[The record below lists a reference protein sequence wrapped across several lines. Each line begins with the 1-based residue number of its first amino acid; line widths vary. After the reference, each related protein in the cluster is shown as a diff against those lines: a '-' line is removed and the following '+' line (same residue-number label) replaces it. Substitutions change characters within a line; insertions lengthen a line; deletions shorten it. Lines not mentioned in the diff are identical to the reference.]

1 MERTIFVPLVYF
13 NLFSHLS
20 LPFHFVP
27 FHFVRAFAGYHFGA
41 CPHIPRSAR
50 EEFARLTA
58 GKRSASSK
66 ASQAYWVQRGRDVG
80 LVNVAAPRDEEKK
93 VAAPPLPSSTTPG
106 PVPSPSSESSSD
118 REEEEGGGVYFEEEA
133 KLLGLTILA
142 EGSTKTPLSRS
153 ANKGKRPGTA
163 SSSANKK
170 ARSTESAGAA
180 ETTRQPSAVPI
191 PAMPPLP
198 SAPGLEQQLLN
209 QARPLLASAGTSS
222 SPLAFPASP
231 SQNPALS
238 FLGGNLVGL
247 PNIPS
252 FTLEEEHQELASL
265 SIAELAEVQS
275 DVRGISGLLAQP
287 SNISALKFPLA
298 LPSLD
303 QELMNLP
310 APESAAYNRAAVLC
324 PDQVG
329 DDRKL
334 IFLEHENYNARLAAK
349 TMAAYWTH
357 RVQLFGPAR
366 AFLPMTLY
374 GAMKDE
380 AVNMSDRHL
389 WAMVP
394 VTDAAGRSIFYHT
407 PGRRDFSQYSFEQEM
422 QAMWYLFETVIEN
435 AISSKAGVVILSDLR
450 NYTINSYSLKI
461 ATLFFPL
468 LSVLPTRVRAIHLCY
483 PNPIVSALLPLS
495 KRFMTRSLRLR
506 LVVHE
511 PSPIT
516 LCSSLNRYCF
526 PADRIPVDLGI
537 GGGVVINHSSWMVN
551 RLVLENARQNQP
563 SAAPPTTMTFN
574 PAASGRAAAAVL
586 FSRQPDP
593 SQPIAPVEGQPSTM
607 MQQFQRLVA
616 MKSLEQQPGAYL
628 ESTTVPAVAA
638 AVAAQAPLSNKTR
651 FVSNAESSDEPD
663 KFSHLND
670 RDLYE
675 HIMKERRSTGVGR
688 KADPRMDNAVLT
700 CLEDLSLPRMD
711 ALRDAGFVFP
721 AGYEEGFDA
730 KNPTDAEG
738 ISFQQRRDQLNRRLR
753 QAQVS
758 LFPRYCRSSAFFSFA
773 NTQQSSF
780 RLYI

>member
-1 MERTIFVPLVYF
+1 M
-13 NLFSHLS
+13 
-20 LPFHFVP
+20 
-27 FHFVRAFAGYHFGA
+27 
-41 CPHIPRSAR
+41 
-50 EEFARLTA
+50 
-58 GKRSASSK
+58 
-66 ASQAYWVQRGRDVG
+66 
-80 LVNVAAPRDEEKK
+80 
-93 VAAPPLPSSTTPG
+93 
-106 PVPSPSSESSSD
+106 
-118 REEEEGGGVYFEEEA
+118 
-133 KLLGLTILA
+133 
-142 EGSTKTPLSRS
+142 
-153 ANKGKRPGTA
+153 
-163 SSSANKK
+163 
-170 ARSTESAGAA
+170 
-180 ETTRQPSAVPI
+180 
-191 PAMPPLP
+191 
-198 SAPGLEQQLLN
+198 
-209 QARPLLASAGTSS
+209 
-222 SPLAFPASP
+222 
-231 SQNPALS
+231 
-238 FLGGNLVGL
+238 
-247 PNIPS
+247 
-252 FTLEEEHQELASL
+252 ASL

-688 KADPRMDNAVLT
+688 KADPRMDKAVLT

-753 QAQVS
+753 QAQSYIKAARNGSHTYAPVADTSETSVS
-758 LFPRYCRSSAFFSFA
+758 NQEDKSHAAASLLALMATRVTGRKPQQESDDK
-773 NTQQSSF
+773 TQQESDDK
-780 RLYI
+780 IEQV

>member
-1 MERTIFVPLVYF
+1 MFASSSSFRPFCACF
-13 NLFSHLS
+13 AF
-20 LPFHFVP
+20 LP
-27 FHFVRAFAGYHFGA
+27 FAGYHFVA
-41 CPHIPRSAR
+41 CPHIPRSVR
-50 EEFARLTA
+50 EEFARITA
-58 GKRSASSK
+58 GKRCVSSK

-80 LVNVAAPRDEEKK
+80 LVDIAAPRDEEKK

-106 PVPSPSSESSSD
+106 PVPSPSSESPSD
-118 REEEEGGGVYFEEEA
+118 GEEEEGGGVYFEEEA

-142 EGSTKTPLSRS
+142 EVFTKMPPSRS

-170 ARSTESAGAA
+170 ARSTKSVGAA

-198 SAPGLEQQLLN
+198 SAPGLEQPLLN
-209 QARPLLASAGTSS
+209 QARPPLASAGTPS
-222 SPLAFPASP
+222 SPLVFPASP

-238 FLGGNLVGL
+238 FLGGNLGL
-247 PNIPS
+247 PNIPA
-252 FTLEEEHQELASL
+252 FTLEEEHQELESL
-265 SIAELAEVQS
+265 SLAELAEVQS
-275 DVRGISGLLAQP
+275 DVRGLSGLLAQP
-287 SNISALKFPLA
+287 SNISALNLLA
-298 LPSLD
+298 LPILN

-310 APESAAYNRAAVLC
+310 APESAAYSQAAVIC
-324 PDQVG
+324 PDQVS

-334 IFLEHENYNARLAAK
+334 MFLEHENCNARLAAK

-366 AFLPMTLY
+366 AFLPMTVS

-394 VTDAAGRSIFYHT
+394 VSDAAGRSIFYHT

-422 QAMWYLFETVIEN
+422 QAMWYQFETVIEN
-435 AISSKAGVVILSDLR
+435 ATSRKAGVVILSDLR

-461 ATLFFPL
+461 ATLLFPL
-468 LSVLPTRVRAIHLCY
+468 LSVLPTRVRAIHFCY
-483 PNPIVSALLPLS
+483 PNPIVSALLPLN

-526 PADRIPVDLGI
+526 PADRIPTDLGI

-551 RLVLENARQNQP
+551 RLVLENARHNQP
-563 SAAPPTTMTFN
+563 STAPPPTMTFN

-593 SQPIAPVEGQPSTM
+593 SQPIAPVAGQPSSM

-628 ESTTVPAVAA
+628 ESTTVPAA
-638 AVAAQAPLSNKTR
+638 AAQAPLSNTTR
-651 FVSNAESSDEPD
+651 IVSAAQVPLSNKARIVSNAESSEEPD

-675 HIMKERRSTGVGR
+675 HIMKERRRTGVGR
-688 KADPRMDNAVLT
+688 KADPRMDKAVLT

-711 ALRDAGFVFP
+711 ALGDAGFVFP
-721 AGYEEGFDA
+721 AGYEQGFDA

-758 LFPRYCRSSAFFSFA
+758 FFSRYCRSSVFFSFA

-780 RLYI
+780 SYI

>member
-1 MERTIFVPLVYF
+1 MFASSSSFRSILCVP
-13 NLFSHLS
+13 S
-20 LPFHFVP
+20 LLP
-27 FHFVRAFAGYHFGA
+27 FAGYHFGA

-58 GKRSASSK
+58 GKRCVSSK

-80 LVNVAAPRDEEKK
+80 LVDVAAPRDEEKK

-106 PVPSPSSESSSD
+106 PVPSPSSESPSD
-118 REEEEGGGVYFEEEA
+118 GEEEEGGGVYFEEEA

-142 EGSTKTPLSRS
+142 EVFTKMPPSRS

-170 ARSTESAGAA
+170 ARSTKSVGAA

-222 SPLAFPASP
+222 SPFAFPASP

-265 SIAELAEVQS
+265 SISELAEVQS

-435 AISSKAGVVILSDLR
+435 AISCKAGVVILSDLR

-551 RLVLENARQNQP
+551 RLVLENARHNQP

-574 PAASGRAAAAVL
+574 PAASGRAAAPLL

-593 SQPIAPVEGQPSTM
+593 SQPIAPVAGQPASM

-638 AVAAQAPLSNKTR
+638 SVAAPVAAQAPLSNKTR

-688 KADPRMDNAVLT
+688 KADPRMDKAVLT

-721 AGYEEGFDA
+721 AGYEQGLDA

>member
-1 MERTIFVPLVYF
+1 MP
-13 NLFSHLS
+13 
-20 LPFHFVP
+20 
-27 FHFVRAFAGYHFGA
+27 FAGYHFGA

-50 EEFARLTA
+50 EEFARITA
-58 GKRSASSK
+58 GKRCVSSK

-93 VAAPPLPSSTTPG
+93 VAAPPLPSSTTP
-106 PVPSPSSESSSD
+106 VPSPSSESSSD
-118 REEEEGGGVYFEEEA
+118 GEEEEEEGGGVYFEEEA
-133 KLLGLTILA
+133 KLLGLMILA
-142 EGSTKTPLSRS
+142 EGSTKRPLSRS

-170 ARSTESAGAA
+170 ARSTKSAGAA
-180 ETTRQPSAVPI
+180 ETTRQPSTVPI

-222 SPLAFPASP
+222 SPLAFPAFP

-238 FLGGNLVGL
+238 FLGGNLGL
-247 PNIPS
+247 PNIPA

-324 PDQVG
+324 PNQVS

-366 AFLPMTLY
+366 AFLPMTVS

-526 PADRIPVDLGI
+526 PADRIPADLGI

-551 RLVLENARQNQP
+551 RLVLENARHNQH

-593 SQPIAPVEGQPSTM
+593 SQPIAPVAGQPSSM

-628 ESTTVPAVAA
+628 ENTTGPAVAA
-638 AVAAQAPLSNKTR
+638 AVAAPVAAQAPLSNKTR
-651 FVSNAESSDEPD
+651 IVSNAESSEEPD

-675 HIMKERRSTGVGR
+675 HIMKERRRTGVGR
-688 KADPRMDNAVLT
+688 KADPRMDKAVLT

-721 AGYEEGFDA
+721 AGYEQGFDA
-730 KNPTDAEG
+730 KNPRDAEG

>member
-1 MERTIFVPLVYF
+1 MRFAFLPL
-13 NLFSHLS
+13 
-20 LPFHFVP
+20 
-27 FHFVRAFAGYHFGA
+27 AGYHFGA
-41 CPHIPRSAR
+41 CPHIPRSVR

-58 GKRSASSK
+58 GKRCVSSK
-66 ASQAYWVQRGRDVG
+66 ASQAYWVQRGRDAG
-80 LVNVAAPRDEEKK
+80 LVDVAAPRDRDRGAAAAEETSNEEKK
-93 VAAPPLPSSTTPG
+93 VAAPPPPPLPSSTAPAQ
-106 PVPSPSSESSSD
+106 VPSPSSPDSSSD
-118 REEEEGGGVYFEEEA
+118 GEDEEGGGVYFEEEA

-142 EGSTKTPLSRS
+142 EGSTKTPPSRPG
-153 ANKGKRPGTA
+153 NKGKRPGTA

-170 ARSTESAGAA
+170 ARSTKSPGTA
-180 ETTRQPSAVPI
+180 ETTRQPSAVVI

-198 SAPGLEQQLLN
+198 SAPGLEQQVLN
-209 QARPLLASAGTSS
+209 QAGRPLLASAGTPS

-238 FLGGNLVGL
+238 FLGGNLGLPGL
-247 PNIPS
+247 PNIAGFS
-252 FTLEEEHQELASL
+252 LEEEHQELASL

-275 DVRGISGLLAQP
+275 DVRGLTGLIALPP
-287 SNISALKFPLA
+287 SISALNLSLT

-310 APESAAYNRAAVLC
+310 ATESAAYRRAAELC
-324 PDQVG
+324 PDQVS

-334 IFLEHENYNARLAAK
+334 IFLEHENGNAHLAAK

-366 AFLPMTLY
+366 AFLPMTVS
-374 GAMKDE
+374 GALKDE

-394 VTDAAGRSIFYHT
+394 CVDAAGRSILYHT

-435 AISSKAGVVILSDLR
+435 ATSRKAGVVILSDLR

-483 PNPIVSALLPLS
+483 PNPIVNALLPLT

-526 PADRIPVDLGI
+526 PADRIPADLGI
-537 GGGVVINHSSWMVN
+537 GGSVVISHSSWVVN

-563 SAAPPTTMTFN
+563 SAAPTMTFD
-574 PAASGRAAAAVL
+574 PAASNRAAAAAL
-586 FSRQPDP
+586 LSQQPDP
-593 SQPIAPVEGQPSTM
+593 SQPIGPVAGQPSSM

-616 MKSLEQQPGAYL
+616 MKSLEQQSGAHLENIAASSAAPPMPPRVFANFANAKRMGSSEEPG
-628 ESTTVPAVAA
+628 TI
-638 AVAAQAPLSNKTR
+638 
-651 FVSNAESSDEPD
+651 D

-675 HIMKERRSTGVGR
+675 HIMKERRRTGVGR
-688 KADPRMDNAVLT
+688 KADPRMDKAVVT
-700 CLEDLSLPRMD
+700 CLANLSLPRMD
-711 ALRDAGFVFP
+711 ALSDAGFVFP
-721 AGYEEGFDA
+721 GHEQGSDA

-758 LFPRYCRSSAFFSFA
+758 FSRDIVGRSSTFFSF
-773 NTQQSSF
+773 
-780 RLYI
+780 IC